1 MRYFPNCMAIYWVL
15 EEGNV
20 IYAGANKEFGT

>member
-1 MRYFPNCMAIYWVL
+1 MRYFPNCMAVYLVL
-15 EEGNV
+15 EEENV